1 MNIYLTGV
9 NVTKNNQRK
18 SSNKVIKS
26 PNNRSI
32 KENKEKINEEGNKV
46 KEDEISS
53 DQIKISLITSNEVT
67 NKTNQLLNEEKRNT
81 IEINNINNNNFISDE
96 DRNIKAKYNMT
107 EKEFSQMRK
116 IDNIKK
122 KNNVAISNEIK
133 NEYVEYIMLKE
144 PKYADF
150 DKISKEYQSQL
161 Y

>member
-32 KENKEKINEEGNKV
+32 KENKEKLNEEGNKA

-67 NKTNQLLNEEKRNT
+67 NKTNQ
-81 IEINNINNNNFISDE
+81 
-96 DRNIKAKYNMT
+96 
-107 EKEFSQMRK
+107 
-116 IDNIKK
+116 
-122 KNNVAISNEIK
+122 
-133 NEYVEYIMLKE
+133 
-144 PKYADF
+144 
-150 DKISKEYQSQL
+150 
-161 Y
+161 